1 MASFNR
7 VILLGNLTHDPELKY
22 LPSGTAVATIR
33 VATNR
38 VYTDRQSGE
47 KKEEVC
53 FVDVVA
59 WERQAELCNEYLSK
73 GRPVLIEGRLR
84 YRTWETEDGQKRS
97 KHEVVAERVQFIG
110 SPQQQSMPS
119 AATSGEKTGESEAIS
134 DDDIPF

>member
-7 VILLGNLTHDPELKY
+7 VILLGNLTQDPELKY

-33 VATNR
+33 LATNR

-47 KKEEVC
+47 KKEEAC

-59 WERQAELCNEYLSK
+59 WDRQAELCNEYLSK
-73 GRPVLIEGRLR
+73 GRSVLIEGRLR

-110 SPQQQSMPS
+110 GPQQAVASTAS
-119 AATSGEKTGESEAIS
+119 SGDKAAESEAVS